1 MWVKDTRKN
10 DIIIII
16 IIIMWGRSVFGI
28 ITLFY

>member
-10 DIIIII
+10 NIIIII